1 MQGGQRYKTYCA
13 SVFAVTTLVMIIYLA
28 CIPLRSPG
36 EWMRHLASIH
46 FTVVDA
52 LRPTNRSARLY
63 GVITSSYSRT
73 ENRSVATD
81 FITSLPEGPEVNK
94 TGRYVCMSN
103 RNFDNRRVG
112 NQLFNFAAMLHV
124 AQLTGRRVAMVRHHP
139 HGWLDRWFHVPVTRV
154 DRIDTELCP
163 CFTIR
168 EAAGLTYNGDIALLP
183 NRTDIVG
190 KSLLVC
196 GWLQSW
202 KYTVGVES
210 ALRYH
215 LRLLPNVSA
224 AIHSYLN
231 QIRPPSWKG
240 QNFSR
245 IGVHVR
251 AGDIMRRDKWSF
263 GYTIPQRPY
272 FEQAMSRFVSE
283 QRQRGGGRIQF
294 IVTSDSLQWVK
305 KAINFTS
312 IADQL
317 NRASSSTK
325 NEVVVDVAHSEG
337 HDAGFDLGLLSLCDG
352 VIMSTGT
359 YGWWGAWLANK
370 TTIYY
375 SGWPRA
381 GSPISGIFNRND
393 YFPPNWIP
401 IGGPAFSCCLA

>member
-1 MQGGQRYKTYCA
+1 MQGGQRYKTCYA
-13 SVFAVTTLVMIIYLA
+13 FVFIITTLAIIYLA
-28 CIPLRSPG
+28 WVPLRSPG
-36 EWMRHLASIH
+36 EWMRRLASIH
-46 FTVVDA
+46 VTVVDA
-52 LRPTNRSARLY
+52 LTNRSAGIY
-63 GVITSSYSRT
+63 GVITSSYNST

-81 FITSLPEGPEVNK
+81 FITVPPEGPEVNK
-94 TGRYVCMSN
+94 RGRYVSMSK
-103 RNFDNRRVG
+103 RNFDDRRVG

-124 AQLTGRRVAMVRHHP
+124 AQLTGRRVAMVQHHP

-154 DRIDTELCP
+154 KRIDTELCP
-163 CFTIR
+163 CFTVG
-168 EAAGLTYNGDIALLP
+168 EAAGLVYNRDIALLP
-183 NRTDIVG
+183 NRTDISG
-190 KSLLVC
+190 KSLLVQ
-196 GWLQSW
+196 GWFQSW

-215 LRLLPNVSA
+215 LRLLPKVSA
-224 AIHSYLN
+224 AIDSYLN
-231 QIRPPSWKG
+231 RIRPPSWQG

-245 IGVHVR
+245 IGVHIR
-251 AGDIMRRDKWSF
+251 AGDTMRRNMWSF

-272 FEQAMSRFVSE
+272 FEQAMDRFVSE

-294 IVTSDSLQWVK
+294 IVTSDSLEWVK

-317 NRASSSTK
+317 NRTLSSAK
-325 NEVVVDVAHSEG
+325 DEVVVDVAHSEG

-381 GSPISGIFNRND
+381 GSFISKIFNRYD

-401 IGGPAFSCCLA
+401 VGGPAFP